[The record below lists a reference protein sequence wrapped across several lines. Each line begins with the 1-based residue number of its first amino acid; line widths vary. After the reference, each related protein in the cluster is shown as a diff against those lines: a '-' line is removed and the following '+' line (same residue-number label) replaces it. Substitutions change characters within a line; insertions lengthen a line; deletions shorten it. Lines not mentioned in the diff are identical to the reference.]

1 MSNIDLD
8 LLYKG
13 IKLFGKWEYTGIEVR
28 DPSLKR
34 YICLEPVVIPYTGGR
49 HEHRKFGKADVPIVE
64 RLVNQLMR
72 PGKNTGKKIKAIRI
86 VKNAFDLIYLRTG
99 RNPIEVLVRAL
110 ENAAPCEDVTKVVY
124 GGIVYFK
131 AVDIS
136 PMRRLDLA
144 LRWIVE
150 GARKA
155 AWKNPKTIDECLAD
169 ELILA
174 AEGSTRSYA
183 IQRRDE
189 LERIAAAS
197 R

>member
-1 MSNIDLD
+1 MSLVD
-8 LLYKG
+8 LYKD
-13 IKLFGKWEYTGIEVR
+13 IRLFGKWEFTGVEVR
-28 DPSLKR
+28 DPGLKR
-34 YICLEPVVIPYTGGR
+34 YICLKPVIIPHTGGR
-49 HEHRKFGKADVPIVE
+49 HEHKKFGKAEVPIVE

-72 PGKNTGKKIKAIRI
+72 PGRNAGKKIKAIKI

-136 PMRRLDLA
+136 PTRRLDLA

-150 GARKA
+150 GARKTS
-155 AWKNPKTIDECLAD
+155 WKNPKTIDECLAD

-174 AEGSTRSYA
+174 AEGNARSYA

>member
-1 MSNIDLD
+1 MSLADLC
-8 LLYKG
+8 KE
-13 IKLFGKWEYTGIEVR
+13 IKLFGKWEFAGIEVR
-28 DPSLKR
+28 DPGLKR
-34 YICLEPVVIPYTGGR
+34 YICLKPVVIPYTGGR
-49 HEHRKFGKADVPIVE
+49 HEHKKFGKAEVPIVE

-72 PGKNTGKKIKAIRI
+72 PGKNAGKKIKAIKI

-99 RNPIEVLVRAL
+99 RNPIDVLVRAI

-174 AEGSTRSYA
+174 AEGNSKSYA

>member
-1 MSNIDLD
+1 MVSGKPVLEE
-8 LLYKG
+8 
-13 IKLFGKWEYTGIEVR
+13 IKLFGKWSFAGVEVK
-28 DPSLKR
+28 DPGLKKYISLKP
-34 YICLEPVVIPYTGGR
+34 ILIPYTGGR
-49 HEHRKFGKADVPIVE
+49 HEHKKFGKAEVPIVE
-64 RLVNQLMR
+64 RLTNQLMR
-72 PGKNTGKKIKAIRI
+72 PGKNAGKKVKAMKI

-99 RNPIEVLVRAL
+99 RNPIEVLVRAI

-136 PMRRLDLA
+136 PMRRVDLA
-144 LRWIVE
+144 LRWLVE
-150 GARKA
+150 GARRA
-155 AWKNPKTIDECLAD
+155 AWRNPKTIDECLAD

-174 AEGSTRSYA
+174 SQGNQRSYA

>member
-1 MSNIDLD
+1 MSNIDL
-8 LLYKG
+8 LYKV
-13 IKLFGKWEYTGIEVR
+13 IKLFGKWDYTGIEVR

-34 YICLEPVVIPYTGGR
+34 YIYLEPVTIPYTGGR

-72 PGKNTGKKIKAIRI
+72 PGKNAGKKIKAIRI
-86 VKNAFDLIYLRTG
+86 VKNAFDLIHLRTG

>member
-1 MSNIDLD
+1 M
-8 LLYKG
+8 
-13 IKLFGKWEYTGIEVR
+13 
-28 DPSLKR
+28 
-34 YICLEPVVIPYTGGR
+34 
-49 HEHRKFGKADVPIVE
+49 PIVE

-72 PGKNTGKKIKAIRI
+72 PGKNAGKKVKAIKI
-86 VKNAFDLIYLRTG
+86 VKNAFDLIYLKTG
-99 RNPIEVLVRAL
+99 RNPIDVLVRAI

-174 AEGSTRSYA
+174 AEGNSKSYA

>member
-1 MSNIDLD
+1 MSNIDF
-8 LLYKG
+8 LYKG

-34 YICLEPVVIPYTGGR
+34 YICLEPVIIPYTGGR

-72 PGKNTGKKIKAIRI
+72 PGKNAGKKIKAIRI

-150 GARKA
+150 GARRA

>member
-1 MSNIDLD
+1 MSHTDL
-8 LLYKG
+8 YQG
-13 IKLFGKWEYTGIEVR
+13 IKLFGKWEFTGIEVR
-28 DPSLKR
+28 DPGLRR
-34 YICLEPVVIPYTGGR
+34 YICLKPITIPYTGGR

-64 RLVNQLMR
+64 RFANQLMR
-72 PGKNTGKKIKAIRI
+72 PGKNTGKKIKAIKI
-86 VKNAFDLIYLRTG
+86 VKNTFDLVYLKTG
-99 RNPIEVLVRAL
+99 RNPIEVLVRAV

-136 PMRRLDLA
+136 PTRRLDLA

-174 AEGSTRSYA
+174 ADGNAKSYA
-183 IQRRDE
+183 IQKRDE

>member
-1 MSNIDLD
+1 MSLVD
-8 LLYKG
+8 LYKD
-13 IKLFGKWEYTGIEVR
+13 IRLFGKWEFTGVEVR
-28 DPSLKR
+28 DPGLKR
-34 YICLEPVVIPYTGGR
+34 YICLKPVIIPHTGGR
-49 HEHRKFGKADVPIVE
+49 HEHKKFGKAEVPIVE

-72 PGKNTGKKIKAIRI
+72 PGRNAGKKIKAIKI

-136 PMRRLDLA
+136 PTRRLDLA

-150 GARKA
+150 GARRA
-155 AWKNPKTIDECLAD
+155 SWKNPKTIDECLAD

-174 AEGSTRSYA
+174 AEGNARSYA

>member
-1 MSNIDLD
+1 MSNID

>member
-1 MSNIDLD
+1 MSHVDL
-8 LLYKG
+8 YQG
-13 IKLFGKWEYTGIEVR
+13 IKLFGKWEFTGIEVR
-28 DPSLKR
+28 DPGLRR
-34 YICLEPVVIPYTGGR
+34 YICLKPVIIPYTGGR
-49 HEHRKFGKADVPIVE
+49 HEHKKFGKADVPIVE
-64 RLVNQLMR
+64 RLANQLMR
-72 PGKNTGKKIKAIRI
+72 PGKNTGKKIKAIKI
-86 VKNAFDLIYLRTG
+86 VKNAFDLVYLRTG
-99 RNPIEVLVRAL
+99 RNPIEVLVRAI
-110 ENAAPCEDVTKVVY
+110 ENTAPCEDVTKVVY

-136 PMRRLDLA
+136 PTRRLDLA

-174 AEGSTRSYA
+174 ADGNTKSYA
-183 IQRRDE
+183 IQKRDE
-189 LERIAAAS
+189 LERIAVAS